1 MLTEREGRILKSLI
15 REYVATVMP
24 VASKILAQKY
34 NLGVSPATIRQEMA
48 RLEEGGYVIQ
58 PHTSAGR
65 IPSEKGYRYYVE
77 LLMEEEELPE
87 ELQTL
92 IRHQFYQVARE
103 IEEWFR
109 LATAVLSRMLRA
121 AAFITYPRLSQ
132 PKFKHLELISIR
144 DFLVLLILLLRE
156 AKLKEQTLVLEQA
169 LSQEELSRISR
180 RLNELFAG
188 LTAWEIREKKAEL
201 SPVEEKV
208 REVVVELME
217 AEETEYE
224 ELYLEGLRH
233 MLQQPEF
240 SRKELALQIAE
251 LLEERHRFKSL
262 ISRIPLSDK
271 PRAVIGSENPEEAM
285 RNCALILGS
294 YGLPDRASGAIG
306 VVGPLRLPYEQAFS
320 AVRFLSDIMSEL
332 IAELYG

>member
-87 ELQTL
+87 EVQTL

-121 AAFITYPRLSQ
+121 AAFITYPRISRPQ
-132 PKFKHLELISIR
+132 FKHLELISLR

-156 AKLKEQTLVLEQA
+156 AKLKEQILVLEPA
-169 LSQEELSRISR
+169 LSQEELGRISR

-188 LTAWEIREKKAEL
+188 LTAWEIKERKAEF
-201 SPVEEKV
+201 SPAEEKV
-208 REVVVELME
+208 RGVVVELME
-217 AEETEYE
+217 AEEKEYE

-233 MLQQPEF
+233 MLEQPEF

-251 LLEERHRFKSL
+251 LLEERHRFKSV
-262 ISRIPLSDK
+262 ISQIPLSDR
-271 PRAVIGSENPEEAM
+271 PRALIGSENPEEAM
-285 RNCALILGS
+285 RSCALILGS
-294 YGLPDRASGAIG
+294 YGLPHRASGAIG

-320 AVRFLSDIMSEL
+320 AVRFLSGIMSEL